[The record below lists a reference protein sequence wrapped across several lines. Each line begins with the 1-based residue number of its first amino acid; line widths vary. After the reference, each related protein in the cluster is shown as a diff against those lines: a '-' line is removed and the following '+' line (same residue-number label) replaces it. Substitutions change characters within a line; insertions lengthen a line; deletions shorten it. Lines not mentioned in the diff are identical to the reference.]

1 MAAAR
6 AVQPDPEPDPLAP
19 TVRSSPKTGRPDA
32 GDRSAAGLYSLNLKT
47 AGRLAGLRLRN
58 RYLTDLTISNRKIAH
73 FLSYL
78 LRSDL
83 NSKENRPFSIGFV
96 EIWPELKELGEI
108 SSRFGLISSR
118 YTEISSRSSQISSRS
133 A

>member
-6 AVQPDPEPDPLAP
+6 AVQPDPEPDPPAP
-19 TVRSSPKTGRPDA
+19 TVRSGPKTSRPDA
-32 GDRSAAGLYSLNLKT
+32 GDGSAAGLYSLNLKT
-47 AGRLAGLRLRN
+47 TGWLAGLRLRN
-58 RYLTDLTISNRKIAH
+58 RYLTDPTVSNRKIAH

-83 NSKENRPFSIGFV
+83 NSKENRPFSIQFV
-96 EIWPELKELGEI
+96 EIWPELEELGEI
-108 SSRFGLISSR
+108 SLRFGLISSR
-118 YTEISSRSSQISSRS
+118 YTEISSRSGQISPRS